1 MNASSFGLI
10 EPARRLKELVH
21 PTKRSLRASHSHRM
35 AAAPDQLLL
44 KTPNSKAAT
53 DWSSDGRFILY
64 ESQEPQT
71 GSDLWAVDLKEP
83 RKQFPLVQTEFEE
96 VNGQFSPDGK
106 WIGYESNESGRF
118 EIYVQPFSRPGR
130 KTQVSLKGGAQVRW
144 RRDGKALLYIALDD
158 RLTEVPLRFSASG
171 QVVSQDPRFHSSRRI

>member
-1 MNASSFGLI
+1 
-10 EPARRLKELVH
+10 LVH

-71 GSDLWAVDLKEP
+71 GADLWAVDLKEP

-118 EIYVQPFSRPGR
+118 EIYVQPFSVLGE
-130 KTQVSLKGGAQVRW
+130 KLKSLSRAAPRSAGAGTVRHCCIS
-144 RRDGKALLYIALDD
+144 RSMIGSPKC
-158 RLTEVPLRFSASG
+158 PFASV
-171 QVVSQDPRFHSSRRI
+171 QADKW

>member
-1 MNASSFGLI
+1 
-10 EPARRLKELVH
+10 
-21 PTKRSLRASHSHRM
+21 
-35 AAAPDQLLL
+35 LL

-71 GSDLWAVDLKEP
+71 GSDLWAVDLKEFK
-83 RKQFPLVQTEFEE
+83 KQFPLVQTEFEE

-106 WIGYESNESGRF
+106 WIGYESNDSGRF
-118 EIYVQPFSRPGR
+118 EIYIQPFRGPGR

-171 QVVSQDPRFHSSRRI
+171 QVVEPGPALSLFTTHIGGANQPQEHQQYAVSPSGDRFLMNVVTRETSAL